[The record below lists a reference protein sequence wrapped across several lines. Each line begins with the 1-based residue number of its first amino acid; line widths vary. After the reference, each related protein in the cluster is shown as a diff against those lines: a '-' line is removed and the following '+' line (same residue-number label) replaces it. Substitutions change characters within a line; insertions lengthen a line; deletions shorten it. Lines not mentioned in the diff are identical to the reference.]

1 MPQPSWTKCERT
13 SLFSGQEVKEV
24 VSRSAGDD
32 DKVCIEF
39 KSDELA
45 INEVSA
51 RSMTWCF
58 EGVTGSV
65 CPCTD

>member
-1 MPQPSWTKCERT
+1 MKFTFREPGPFE
-13 SLFSGQEVKEV
+13 GVKSHSKV

-32 DKVCIEF
+32 DKVCIDF

-45 INEVSA
+45 INEESA
-51 RSMTWCF
+51 RSMMWCF
-58 EGVTGSV
+58 DGVTGSV